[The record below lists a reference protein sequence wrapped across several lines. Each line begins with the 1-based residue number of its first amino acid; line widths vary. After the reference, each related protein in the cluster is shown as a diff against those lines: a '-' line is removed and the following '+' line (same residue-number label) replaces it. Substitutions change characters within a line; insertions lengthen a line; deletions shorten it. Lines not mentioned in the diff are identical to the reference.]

1 MTYSAREFYK
11 QSDVVAE
18 YEKRR
23 FAGALGRRRWAAEQ
37 QALGRVFDRLPAS
50 STVLDCPV
58 GNGRWAEQLL
68 RRGHRVTGVDVSQA
82 MLDAASERMQ
92 RIAAGGGEPAR
103 LLLGDA
109 ENLQFPSS
117 SFDVVFSH
125 ALTKHLPAD
134 VQDRAFA
141 EFARVSRQAV
151 VCSFSVLSGLN
162 GALWRARRLQEAY
175 GRRPQEIAELA
186 AAHGFRIDV
195 AVPCTTGLG
204 VEQTMLFVR
213 A

>member
-1 MTYSAREFYK
+1 VTYSARDFYK

-18 YEKRR
+18 YETRR
-23 FAGALGRRRWAAEQ
+23 FTGALGRRRWAAEQ

-68 RRGHRVTGVDVSQA
+68 RRGHRVTGVDVSEA
-82 MLDAASERMQ
+82 MLGAAEERMR
-92 RIAAGGGEPAR
+92 RIAAEGGEPAR

-109 ENLQFPSS
+109 EHLDFPTG

-134 VQDRAFA
+134 VQDRVFA
-141 EFARVSRQAV
+141 EFARVSSRAV
-151 VCSFSVLSGLN
+151 VCSFSVLSGLS
-162 GALWRARRLQEAY
+162 GALWRARRLPEAY
-175 GRRPQEIAELA
+175 GRRPQEIVDLA
-186 AAHGFRIDV
+186 AAHGLRTDL
-195 AVPCTTGLG
+195 AVPCTTRLG

>member
-1 MTYSAREFYK
+1 MTYSARDFYK

-18 YEKRR
+18 YETRR
-23 FAGALGRRRWAAEQ
+23 FAGGLGRRRWVSEQ
-37 QALGRVFDRLPAS
+37 EALSRVFDRLPAS

-68 RRGHRVTGVDVSQA
+68 RRGHRVTGVDVSEA
-82 MLDAASERMQ
+82 MLAAASERME
-92 RIAAGGGEPAR
+92 RIAADGGEPAR

-109 ENLQFPSS
+109 EDLQFASGS
-117 SFDVVFSH
+117 YDVVFSH
-125 ALTKHLPAD
+125 ALTKHLPAE
-134 VQDRAFA
+134 VQDRVFG
-141 EFARVSRQAV
+141 EFARVSSQAV

-162 GALWRARRLQEAY
+162 GALWRARRLPEAY
-175 GRRPQEIAELA
+175 GRRPEEITELA
-186 AAHGFRIDV
+186 AAHGLRIDV
-195 AVPCTTGLG
+195 AVPCTTRLG